1 MKKIKFIPYL
11 IVFSILIISIASC
24 SPKSIPKAEIKNVN
38 LDEYYESLPL
48 KYKEMKLNGIYRLTP
63 YDDLYSGYIDCEGMY
78 KDKYESK
85 TYISQA
91 AYSKKTLLLN
101 DTIISLDYVESYFCT
116 ENLFPSN
123 MYKNEEYG
131 VTVYY
136 SDINDNIFSIF
147 FGNLQPKILTDNLND
162 KASVQRACY
171 EYLTAHTENLNLEEY
186 TPQIIQNETYYSVV
200 YTKFVS
206 GLQTNDFIRLNVGFD
221 GNLQYIVFSQK
232 YVYGNFSDEDKQHL
246 DIVLKEAAK
255 PVADYVTRE
264 IIEYKDELEL
274 EEVGPATYEGY
285 ELKNEL
291 SLMYSNGM
299 ICINFCGELLF
310 EPFGI
315 KVPLNAVIAM
325 KDCRDKISVPNVIFM
340 P

>member
-24 SPKSIPKAEIKNVN
+24 SPKSIPEAEIKNVN

-48 KYKEMKLNGIYRLTP
+48 KYKEMKLNGIYQLTL

-78 KDKYESK
+78 EDKYEAK
-85 TYISQA
+85 KYISQTA
-91 AYSKKTLLLN
+91 DTQKTLLLN
-101 DTIISLDYVESYFCT
+101 NTIISLDYVESYFCT

-136 SDINDNIFSIF
+136 SDINDNIFSIS

-162 KASVQRACY
+162 KAAVQRACY
-171 EYLTAHTENLNLEEY
+171 EYLTAHTENLNLEAY
-186 TPQIIQNETYYSVV
+186 TPQVIQNETYYSVV

-232 YVYGNFSDEDKQHL
+232 YVYGNFRDEDKQHL
-246 DIVLKEAAK
+246 DIILEEAAK
-255 PVADYVTRE
+255 PVADFLTRE
-264 IIEYKDELEL
+264 IIEYKDELGL
-274 EEVGPATYEGY
+274 EEDGPATYEGY

-299 ICINFCGELLF
+299 ICIDFCGELLF

-315 KVPLNAVIAM
+315 KVPLNAIIAI